1 MEINLTNKRIE
12 RIKTCNITILRMKIK
27 LKKEMSETCL
37 VYRLYLIRTIQKY
50 NSSKRSSLKH
60 TLEKKKKT
68 AHAYFGRLYFS
79 KFFGGKI
86 TPF

>member
-1 MEINLTNKRIE
+1 
-12 RIKTCNITILRMKIK
+12 MKIK

-60 TLEKKKKT
+60 LGGKKKNG
-68 AHAYFGRLYFS
+68 ACVFWAPVFFL

>member
-50 NSSKRSSLKH
+50 NSSKISSLKH
-60 TLEKKKKT
+60 TLEKKNG
-68 AHAYFGRLYFS
+68 ACVFWAPVFFS

>member
-60 TLEKKKKT
+60 TLEKKKND
-68 AHAYFGRLYFS
+68 ACVFWAPV
-79 KFFGGKI
+79 FF
-86 TPF
+86 

>member
-1 MEINLTNKRIE
+1 
-12 RIKTCNITILRMKIK
+12 MKIK

-60 TLEKKKKT
+60 TLEKKKKNG
-68 AHAYFGRLYFS
+68 ACVFWAPVFLA
-79 KFFGGKI
+79 GKLRHFNQMVL
-86 TPF
+86 T

>member
-1 MEINLTNKRIE
+1 
-12 RIKTCNITILRMKIK
+12 MKIK

-60 TLEKKKKT
+60 TLGGKKKNG
-68 AHAYFGRLYFS
+68 ACVFWAPV
-79 KFFGGKI
+79 FFLSFLAGI
-86 TPF
+86 LRHFNQMVLT